1 MIFLDGAELETDR
14 TPGVVLVMGE
24 VDTFASVRIIAG
36 LTERS
41 ASLYEA
47 SSSSSS
53 SCYCSERGRIDLL
66 TESRMGEV
74 QLSHVRWGAGW
85 GRLCREWLGGLVGW
99 VVGRV

>member
-14 TPGVVLVMGE
+14 TPSVVLVMGE

-53 SCYCSERGRIDLL
+53 LCYCSERGRVVLL
-66 TESRMGEV
+66 AESWTIKETT
-74 QLSHVRWGAGW
+74 
-85 GRLCREWLGGLVGW
+85 LVVEPWFSEFNVFMVWTTNRW
-99 VVGRV
+99 VVGRM